1 MHSNLPLP
9 KLLEIISR
17 IVNDS
22 GCTVRIVDEIPVQD
36 REIRELCL
44 QIYELRRAAQSIAHG
59 ELGVHFENCGCMATY
74 LKDIMDRQGGRAGD
88 QGTRGRRHAGTS
100 PPGAL
105 GTYFELIG
113 NTLQENRRLI
123 EKYRN
128 LSLTDMLTGLPN
140 RRGFLALAE
149 KSFARASRKRQSIS
163 FIMADIDHFKKVNDR
178 HGHEAGDEV
187 LRVVA
192 QRFLDCL
199 RVEDICCRY
208 GGEEFLVMLYDTDVI
223 RAVLVAERLRK
234 SIAGKPIST
243 RGEEIRV
250 AISLGVTEI
259 VVADYAGTR
268 KCHAE
273 IRRAVQVSDAFLYK
287 AKKAGR
293 NRVAANLPEE
303 DEGVA

>member
-1 MHSNLPLP
+1 
-9 KLLEIISR
+9 
-17 IVNDS
+17 
-22 GCTVRIVDEIPVQD
+22 
-36 REIRELCL
+36 
-44 QIYELRRAAQSIAHG
+44 
-59 ELGVHFENCGCMATY
+59 
-74 LKDIMDRQGGRAGD
+74 
-88 QGTRGRRHAGTS
+88 
-100 PPGAL
+100 
-105 GTYFELIG
+105 
-113 NTLQENRRLI
+113 
-123 EKYRN
+123 
-128 LSLTDMLTGLPN
+128 
-140 RRGFLALAE
+140 
-149 KSFARASRKRQSIS
+149 
-163 FIMADIDHFKKVNDR
+163 MADIDHFKKVNDR

-223 RAVLVAERLRK
+223 RAALVAERPRK

>member
-1 MHSNLPLP
+1 M
-9 KLLEIISR
+9 
-17 IVNDS
+17 
-22 GCTVRIVDEIPVQD
+22 
-36 REIRELCL
+36 
-44 QIYELRRAAQSIAHG
+44 
-59 ELGVHFENCGCMATY
+59 
-74 LKDIMDRQGGRAGD
+74 
-88 QGTRGRRHAGTS
+88 
-100 PPGAL
+100 
-105 GTYFELIG
+105 
-113 NTLQENRRLI
+113 
-123 EKYRN
+123 
-128 LSLTDMLTGLPN
+128 
-140 RRGFLALAE
+140 
-149 KSFARASRKRQSIS
+149 
-163 FIMADIDHFKKVNDR
+163 
-178 HGHEAGDEV
+178 

-223 RAVLVAERLRK
+223 RAALVAERLRK

-273 IRRAVQVSDAFLYK
+273 IRGLCRCPTNSYK

>member
-1 MHSNLPLP
+1 MYSNLPLP

-74 LKDIMDRQGGRAGD
+74 LKDIMDRLKAVERGIKELAEGD
-88 QGTRGRRHAGTS
+88 TPELPRL
-100 PPGAL
+100 GAL

-128 LSLTDMLTGLPN
+128 
-140 RRGFLALAE
+140 
-149 KSFARASRKRQSIS
+149 
-163 FIMADIDHFKKVNDR
+163 
-178 HGHEAGDEV
+178 
-187 LRVVA
+187 
-192 QRFLDCL
+192 CL

-223 RAVLVAERLRK
+223 RAALVAERLRK

-259 VVADYAGTR
+259 VAADYAGTR